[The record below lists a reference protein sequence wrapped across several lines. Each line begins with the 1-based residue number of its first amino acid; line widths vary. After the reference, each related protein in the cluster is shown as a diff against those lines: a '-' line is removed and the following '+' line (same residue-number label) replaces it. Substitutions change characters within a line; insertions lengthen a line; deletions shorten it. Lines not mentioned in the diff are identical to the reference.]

1 MMKEQGEIEVI
12 CGCMFCGKSEEL
24 VRRLKRALI
33 AKLNIQV
40 FKPMIDNR
48 YSEKDVVTHDGI
60 RIDAIPIDDVIDM
73 LSLINKDT
81 DVVGID
87 EAQFFDEQLVG
98 VCNIL
103 VDSGRRIVIAGL
115 DQDYQGKP
123 FGPMPELLAIADYVT
138 KLFAVCMRCGKP
150 ASKTQRLVDNDEK
163 ILVGEKNIYEA
174 RCRDCWDPQHDKG

>member
-60 RIDAIPIDDVIDM
+60 KIDAIPIDDAIDM

-103 VDSGRRIVIAGL
+103 VDSGRRIIIAGL

-138 KLFAVCMRCGKP
+138 KLFAVCMVCGKP
-150 ASKTQRLVDNDEK
+150 ASKTQRLVDSDEK

-174 RCRDCWDPQHDKG
+174 RCRDCWDPS